1 MTYDMLA
8 RSWPSGTFEQMNL
21 NYFAAFRAVMLSGT
35 VSGAAV
41 ILGRSQPAVSRL
53 LDKLEHELGVQLFER
68 RKGLVTPTKHA
79 HDLMAEVE
87 RAYLSID
94 SLRQSAYRLGKGQ
107 DSHITIASMP
117 ALGLDFVPYAIAEF
131 NKVHPTIKVTLSVQT
146 SGRVEEYATAQQ
158 IDFGF
163 VEMPYQTVGL
173 KVETFSTSPY
183 VVAIPVSHSFA
194 LKDSVSLGDLA
205 RTDFI
210 CYSSF
215 APVRQLL
222 DHVAREAGIQP
233 RYTYETN
240 LSVSALS
247 MVKRGLGVA
256 IIDPFT
262 AVLNG
267 SDDIKYL
274 PLVPSIPFKV
284 SLLRPQ
290 ARTSIPALEELIE
303 IMWTLKSRILQDLPT

>member
-1 MTYDMLA
+1 
-8 RSWPSGTFEQMNL
+8 
-21 NYFAAFRAVMLSGT
+21 MLSGT
-35 VSGAAV
+35 VSGAAL

-68 RKGLVTPTKHA
+68 RKGLVTPTKNA

-87 RAYLSID
+87 RAYLSLD
-94 SLRQSAYRLGKGQ
+94 SLRQSALRLGKGH
-107 DSHITIASMP
+107 DAHITIASMP
-117 ALGLDFVPYAIAEF
+117 ALGLDFVPYAIADF
-131 NKVHPTIKVTLSVQT
+131 NKDHPNIKVTLSVQP

-163 VEMPYQTVGL
+163 VEMPYQTAGL
-173 KVETFSTSPY
+173 KVETFSTSAY
-183 VVAIPVSHSFA
+183 LVAIPVSHPLA
-194 LKDSVSLGDLA
+194 LKGSVSLEDLA

-215 APVRQLL
+215 APVRQLI
-222 DHVAREAGIQP
+222 DHVAREAGIQA

-240 LSVSALS
+240 VSVAALS
-247 MVKRGLGVA
+247 MVRRGLGVA

-262 AVLNG
+262 AILNG
-267 SDDIKYL
+267 SDDIKFL
-274 PLVPSIPFKV
+274 PLVPAIPFKV

-290 ARTSIPALEELIE
+290 ARTSIPALEDLIE
-303 IMWTLKSRILQDLPT
+303 RMWALKTKILHDLPA